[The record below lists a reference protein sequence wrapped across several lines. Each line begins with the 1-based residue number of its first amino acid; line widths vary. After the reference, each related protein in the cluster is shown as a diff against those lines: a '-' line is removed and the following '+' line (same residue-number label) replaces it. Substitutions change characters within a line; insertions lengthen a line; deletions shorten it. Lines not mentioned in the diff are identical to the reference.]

1 MNIRLKLNT
10 THDAVMR
17 KTGIITIAA
26 IIVIIVA
33 IALFQNPVQNA
44 PSIGDS
50 PEINEQVKI
59 IQEAKQNIVDS
70 PEISDSAT
78 VSTEESEI
86 VSDEEGGRTIIIE
99 VGDTP
104 IPIDG

>member
-1 MNIRLKLNT
+1 MNTRCDT
-10 THDAVMR
+10 VMR

-44 PSIGDS
+44 PSIGDNL
-50 PEINEQVKI
+50 EIDEQVEI
-59 IQEAKQNIVDS
+59 IQEVQQNTVDS

-78 VSTEESEI
+78 VSSEESEI
-86 VSDEEGGRTIIIE
+86 VNDEGGRTIIID

>member
-1 MNIRLKLNT
+1 MKT
-10 THDAVMR
+10 
-17 KTGIITIAA
+17 TGIITIAV

-44 PSIGDS
+44 PSIIDS

-59 IQEAKQNIVDS
+59 EIRKDIVES

-78 VSTEESEI
+78 VSSEESEI
-86 VSDEEGGRTIIIE
+86 VTDEEGGRTIIID

-104 IPIDG
+104 SIEDG

>member
-1 MNIRLKLNT
+1 MKT
-10 THDAVMR
+10 
-17 KTGIITIAA
+17 TGIITIAV

-44 PSIGDS
+44 PSIIDS

-59 IQEAKQNIVDS
+59 EIRKDIVES

-78 VSTEESEI
+78 VSSEESEI
-86 VSDEEGGRTIIIE
+86 VTDEEGGRTIIIE
-99 VGDTP
+99 AGDTP
-104 IPIDG
+104 IPIER

>member
-1 MNIRLKLNT
+1 MK
-10 THDAVMR
+10 
-17 KTGIITIAA
+17 KTGIITITV

-33 IALFQNPVQNA
+33 IALLQNPVQNT

-50 PEINEQVKI
+50 PEINEQVI
-59 IQEAKQNIVDS
+59 ISTKKDIVES

-78 VSTEESEI
+78 VSSEEFEI
-86 VSDEEGGRTIIIE
+86 IDKEDGGRTITIK

-104 IPIDG
+104 KPKG